1 MPAMPAAWRVEMKPQ
16 TMADAAMRAMMR
28 AREGASAESTPIWM
42 PSEPRFA
49 NPQSAYDAIVYARAE
64 SGSSLAVIA
73 LSAVGGRGGGVRVG
87 SAAHREGGGREGVGG
102 RRGTYGCGAARAR
115 RA

>member
-1 MPAMPAAWRVEMKPQ
+1 MPAVCIVEMKPQ
-16 TMADAAMRAMMR
+16 IMAEPAMRAMIF
-28 AREGASAESTPIWM
+28 ARDGASAESTPIWM

-73 LSAVGGRGGGVRVG
+73 LSAVGGRGGGVVNACTTGR
-87 SAAHREGGGREGVGG
+87 AGGGE
-102 RRGTYGCGAARAR
+102 
-115 RA
+115 